1 MPFWKARG
9 AGEWTG
15 GSDLGTDAAMALD
28 LPLTDIAAML
38 RDALDR
44 YLTDNPKPDWQGL
57 SQDLGLMG
65 IGIPEA
71 SGGTGG
77 GAIERAVVA
86 EALGPA
92 LAGSDWLSHSVA
104 ASLLARLA
112 PDHALLG
119 DLATGEQRIALALGD
134 DSTAFAQVSG
144 GAKADWLLAVTPEGA
159 RLVPASACERRV
171 RAMFDTTETADVTI
185 PAGAGEALAEGREA
199 HAWASKATLTCR
211 SAECAGLMARMHADT
226 GTYLNQRE
234 QFGQPIARFQ
244 VLRHRMADMHMALL
258 KAGALTE
265 RAVLAEDTPG
275 WDHAVSAAVVETID
289 AVRFVGESAV
299 QLHGGMGVT
308 EELDLGGQYKRG
320 LTIIAAFGARSGH
333 LARHAETVG

>member
-1 MPFWKARG
+1 
-9 AGEWTG
+9 
-15 GSDLGTDAAMALD
+15 MALD

-38 RDALDR
+38 RDALGR
-44 YLTDNPKPDWQGL
+44 YLADNPKPGWQGL
-57 SQDLGLMG
+57 AQDLGLMG
-65 IGIPEA
+65 IGVPEA

-112 PDHALLG
+112 PDHTLLG

-134 DSTAFAQVSG
+134 GPAAFAQVAG
-144 GAKADWLLAVTPEGA
+144 GAEANWLLAVTPAGV
-159 RLVPASACERRV
+159 RLVPADTCERRTRV
-171 RAMFDTTETADVTI
+171 MFDTTTTADVTV
-185 PAGAGEALAEGREA
+185 PAGAGDALAEGGEA
-199 HAWASKATLTCR
+199 YAWASKATLTGRC
-211 SAECAGLMARMHADT
+211 AECAGLMARMHADT
-226 GTYLNQRE
+226 AAYLNQRE

-244 VLRHRMADMHMALL
+244 VLRHRMSDMHMALL

-265 RAVLAEDTPG
+265 RAVLSEVSPN

-289 AVRFVGESAV
+289 AVRYVGENAV

-308 EELDLGGQYKRG
+308 EELDLGGQFKRG
-320 LTIIAAFGARSGH
+320 LTIIAGFGPRTAH

>member
-1 MPFWKARG
+1 
-9 AGEWTG
+9 
-15 GSDLGTDAAMALD
+15 MALD

-38 RDALDR
+38 RDALGR
-44 YLTDNPKPDWQGL
+44 YLADNPKPDWQGL
-57 SQDLGLMG
+57 AQDLGLMG
-65 IGIPEA
+65 IGIPET

-112 PDHALLG
+112 PEHTLLG

-134 DSTAFAQVSG
+134 DPAAFAQVEG
-144 GAKADWLLAVTPEGA
+144 GAEADWLLAVTPAGA
-159 RLVPASACERRV
+159 RLVPASACERRT
-171 RAMFDTTETADVTI
+171 RAMFDTTTTADLTI
-185 PAGAGEALAEGREA
+185 PAGAGQGLVEGGEAY
-199 HAWASKATLTCR
+199 AWANKAMLSGR
-211 SAECAGLMARMHADT
+211 SAECAGLMARMHTDT
-226 GTYLNQRE
+226 AAYLNQRE

-258 KAGALTE
+258 KASALTE

-275 WDHAVSAAVVETID
+275 WDHAVSAAAVETID
-289 AVRFVGESAV
+289 AVRFVGEGAV

-308 EELDLGGQYKRG
+308 EELDLGGQFKRG
-320 LTIIAAFGARSGH
+320 LTIIAGFGPRTAH
-333 LARHAETVG
+333 LARHAETLA

>member
-1 MPFWKARG
+1 MG

-15 GSDLGTDAAMALD
+15 GSDLGTVAAMALD
-28 LPLTDIAAML
+28 LPLTDEAQQL
-38 RDALDR
+38 RDALGR
-44 YLTDNPKPDWQGL
+44 YLTDNPKPDWRGL
-57 SQDLGLMG
+57 SEDLGLMG

-86 EALGPA
+86 EALGPE
-92 LAGSDWLSHSVA
+92 LAGSDWLSHNVA

-112 PDHALLG
+112 PGHALLG
-119 DLATGEQRIALALGD
+119 DLAMGEQRIALALGD
-134 DSTAFAQVSG
+134 DGAVFAQVPG
-144 GAKADWLLAVTPEGA
+144 GAKADWLLAVTPAGA
-159 RLVPASACERRV
+159 RLVPASACERRA

-185 PAGAGEALAEGREA
+185 PAGAGEGLAEGGEA
-199 HAWASKATLTCR
+199 HAWASNATLAGRC
-211 SAECAGLMARMHADT
+211 AECTGLMARMHADT
-226 GTYLNQRE
+226 TIYLNQRE

-244 VLRHRMADMHMALL
+244 VLRHRISDMHMALL

-265 RAVLAEDTPG
+265 RAVLAEDTAG

-289 AVRFVGESAV
+289 AVRYVGENAV

-308 EELDLGGQYKRG
+308 EELDLGGQFKRG
-320 LTIIAAFGARSGH
+320 LTIIAGFGPRTAH
-333 LARHAETVG
+333 LARHAEALA

>member
-1 MPFWKARG
+1 
-9 AGEWTG
+9 
-15 GSDLGTDAAMALD
+15 MALD
-28 LPLTDIAAML
+28 LPLTDEVAQL
-38 RDALDR
+38 RDALQR
-44 YLTDNPKPDWQGL
+44 YLADNPKPDWRGL
-57 SQDLGLMG
+57 SEDLGLMG

-92 LAGSDWLSHSVA
+92 LAGSDWLSHNVA

-119 DLATGEQRIALALGD
+119 DLAMGEQRIALALGD
-134 DSTAFAQVSG
+134 DGAAFSQVPG
-144 GAKADWLLAVTPEGA
+144 GAKADWLLAVTPAGA
-159 RLVPASACERRV
+159 RLVTASACERRT
-171 RAMFDTTETADVTI
+171 RAMFDTTETADLAI
-185 PAGAGEALAEGREA
+185 PAGAGEGLAEGGEA
-199 HAWASKATLTCR
+199 FAWASNAMLAGRC
-211 SAECAGLMARMHADT
+211 AECAGLMARMHADT
-226 GTYLNQRE
+226 ATYLNQRE

-265 RAVLAEDTPG
+265 RAVLAEDGPG
-275 WDHAVSAAVVETID
+275 WDRAVSAAVVETID
-289 AVRFVGESAV
+289 AVRYVGENAV

-308 EELDLGGQYKRG
+308 EELDLGGMFKRG
-320 LTIIAAFGARSGH
+320 LTIIAGFGPKSPH
-333 LARHAETVG
+333 LARHAEAVG